1 MANIAYLCPKYG
13 FYTMEKLCF
22 FSLASGSSGNCYYLG
37 TASFGILID
46 AGISVRQI
54 KKTLKD
60 HGLVFESI
68 QAVLVTHDHADHIK
82 SVGCLGETLNIPIYA
97 TEKVHD
103 GIRRSRFVEE
113 VLIQYRRVFEKES
126 PFFIRDFKITAF
138 EVPHDSSDNVG
149 FSIEY
154 KDQTFVIVTDAGH
167 IPDTVCRYVTKANHL
182 VIETNY
188 DEEMLK
194 SGSYPTF
201 LKERV
206 ASSSGHLSNRYAAEF
221 LATNYTPA
229 LKNIWLCHL
238 SRDNNHPELAYKTVE
253 FRLLQEGI
261 KVGKDVSLVTL
272 KRMTPS
278 EVYEIEAM
286 DV

>member
-1 MANIAYLCPKYG
+1 MS
-13 FYTMEKLCF
+13 KLVF
-22 FSLASGSSGNCYYLG
+22 FSLASGSSGNCYYIG
-37 TASFGILID
+37 TSSYGILID
-46 AGISVRQI
+46 AGIGVRQI

-60 HGLVFESI
+60 YGIDFEKI
-68 QAVLVTHDHADHIK
+68 MALLVTHDHADHIK
-82 SVGCLGETLNIPIYA
+82 SVGSIGETHFIPVYA
-97 TEKVHD
+97 SEKVHD

-113 VLIQYRRVFEKES
+113 VLIQYRRVIEKEI

-149 FSIEY
+149 YSIEY
-154 KDQTFVIVTDAGH
+154 KDQTFVFVTDAGH
-167 IPDTVCRYVTKANHL
+167 ITDTVCKYILNANHL
-182 VIETNY
+182 VIEANY

-194 SGSYPTF
+194 SGMYPAF

-206 ASSSGHLSNRYAAEF
+206 SSQSGHLSNRYTAEF
-221 LATNYTPA
+221 LASNYTP
-229 LKNIWLCHL
+229 LLQNIWLCHL

-253 FRLLQEGI
+253 YRLWQEGI
-261 KVGKDVSLVTL
+261 KVGKDVSLTTL

-278 EVYEIEAM
+278 DIYEFEANDK